1 MNGGFLLEEDIELSS
16 VDSSRDNATEIVPH
30 YSQPLLTFAA
40 VSTVLIMVVGLVG
53 NLLTIV
59 ALLRC
64 PRVRNIAAA
73 FIISLCAADFL
84 FSAVVLPFSASRFI
98 MGTWVHGD
106 TLCKIVPLVTYSNVG
121 VSLLCIA
128 MITINRYIMI
138 AHYGVYTKIYK
149 PLWIG
154 CMIAFC
160 WALSFG
166 MQIPTFLGYW
176 GKYSYDH
183 NLRTCSIMEDEWGRS
198 SKQSL
203 FLIAFVIPCLI
214 IVGCYAKIFWV
225 VHSSESRMR
234 RHAAGNTGKDKRES
248 KTKRNE
254 WKITKMVLAIF
265 LSFLVCYLPITTIK
279 VYDPFVKFPV
289 IHVIS
294 YLLLYMSAC
303 INPIIY
309 VIMNPQYRQAYKTV
323 LMCQRP
329 RLLSMT
335 PAGSS
340 LGGKSKEDSKTIVSQ
355 VSIALTPVHLQD
367 MPEIGDKRL

>member
-1 MNGGFLLEEDIELSS
+1 MSEGGFSLEEDVDLSA
-16 VDSSRDNATEIVPH
+16 VDASRDNATGVFPH

-40 VSTVLIMVVGLVG
+40 VSTVTIMLVGLVG
-53 NLLTIV
+53 NFLTVV

-64 PRVRNIAAA
+64 PRVRNVAAA
-73 FIISLCAADFL
+73 FIISLCIADFL
-84 FSAVVLPFSASRFI
+84 FCAVVLPFAASRFI

-106 TLCKIVPLVTYSNVG
+106 ILCKIVPLVRYGNVG

-138 AHYGVYTKIYK
+138 AHYGMYTKIYK
-149 PLWIG
+149 PVWIT
-154 CMIAFC
+154 CMIIFC

-183 NLRTCSIMEDEWGRS
+183 SLRTCSIMKDDWGRS
-198 SKQSL
+198 SKDTL
-203 FLIAFVIPCLI
+203 FVIAFIIPCLI
-214 IVGCYAKIFWV
+214 IICCYARIFWV

-234 RHAAGNTGKDKRES
+234 RHAANNTGKEKRES

-265 LSFLVCYLPITTIK
+265 MSFLICYLPITIIK
-279 VYDPFVKFPV
+279 VYDKTVDFPV
-289 IHVIS
+289 MHVIA

-323 LMCQRP
+323 LMCKRP
-329 RLLSMT
+329 RMLSLT

-340 LGGKSKEDSKTIVSQ
+340 LGGQFHNNV
-355 VSIALTPVHLQD
+355 IAT
-367 MPEIGDKRL
+367 

>member
-340 LGGKSKEDSKTIVSQ
+340 LGGQFHNNVVAT
-355 VSIALTPVHLQD
+355 
-367 MPEIGDKRL
+367 